1 MLNKCMLSKWLDDVQ
16 ECLQLRLIL
25 YFGLGDLPNDDERM
39 SVVNFQTVLSVGWGS
54 HSDFLEMGNL
64 DWLFEGSARFE

>member
-1 MLNKCMLSKWLDDVQ
+1 M
-16 ECLQLRLIL
+16 

-54 HSDFLEMGNL
+54 HGDFLEMGNL
-64 DWLFEGSARFE
+64 DWLFEGSARFEQRREDIAVLQEEQQQKQKV